1 MKVVHHNKE
10 AIDNNDLLQRASE
23 HEKNDELEDAA
34 ALYLRYLKKIPGNEN
49 VYSRL
54 MIIYRKQKETEKELA
69 IIDRAIKTFED
80 IFRKETRVAPSK
92 KTIQISKKLI
102 KSLGLADKKGKE
114 LNEREPLR
122 KWRRRKMLL
131 EKRVKKKKQ

>member
-10 AIDNNDLLQRASE
+10 TITNNDDLLHLASE

-54 MIIYRKQKETEKELA
+54 MIIYRKQKEAKKELA
-69 IIDRAIKTFED
+69 IINQAIKTFEN
-80 IFRKETRVAPSK
+80 IFKKETRVSPSRK
-92 KTIQISKKLI
+92 AIEISKRLI
-102 KSLGLADKKGKE
+102 KSLGQ
-114 LNEREPLR
+114 NEREPLR
-122 KWRRRKMLL
+122 KWKRRKILL
-131 EKRVKKKKQ
+131 EKQLKKKRPS